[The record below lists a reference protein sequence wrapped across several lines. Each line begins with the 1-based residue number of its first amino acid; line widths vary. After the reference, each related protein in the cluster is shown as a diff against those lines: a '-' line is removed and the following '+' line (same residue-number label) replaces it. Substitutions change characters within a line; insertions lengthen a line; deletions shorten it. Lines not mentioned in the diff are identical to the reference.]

1 MSDRKVKVESTVR
14 YGVVVSLPDFRF
26 NRTFNRE
33 LQSSLIDFEI
43 MEEGL
48 QRPGFRN
55 LFYDGVLRVVDKQD
69 RIDLNLE
76 SEEDDDEIDTIISLT
91 TKEII
96 GYLKG
101 DSKALRNILHK
112 INNDLLTRFVNVAV
126 TSKISDYKVI
136 DLINKE
142 AKDRKLNI
150 DMTALFK
157 LASDAEKPVGEQTE
171 TE

>member
-1 MSDRKVKVESTVR
+1 MSERKIKVESTVK

-33 LQSSLIDFEI
+33 LQSSMIDYEV

-55 LFYDGVLRVVDKQD
+55 LFYDGILRVVDKKD
-69 RIDLNLE
+69 RVDLGLE
-76 SEEDDDEIDTIISLT
+76 SEETDDEIDAVISLT

-101 DSKALRNILHK
+101 DAESLKDILK
-112 INNDLLTRFVNVAV
+112 KVNNDLLSRFVNVAV

-136 DLINKE
+136 DLINSE
-142 AKDRKLNI
+142 AKSRKIDI

-157 LASDAEKPVGEQTE
+157 LASDAEKPVGETE
-171 TE
+171 AE